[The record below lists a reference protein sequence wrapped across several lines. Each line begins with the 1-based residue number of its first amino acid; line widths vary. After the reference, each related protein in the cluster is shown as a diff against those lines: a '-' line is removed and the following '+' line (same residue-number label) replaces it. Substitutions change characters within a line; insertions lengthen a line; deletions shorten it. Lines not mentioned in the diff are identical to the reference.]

1 MNVTPTLRH
10 LLVATDFSPESRHAI
25 DRAAGLA
32 EAAAARMTVVHALSS
47 GPLDEVRGWLGV
59 ERLAEALR
67 AEAERELEAQM
78 AAVRARHPVTI
89 DGEVRVGRVLDEILA
104 AADGCDAD
112 LLVVGARGASRLR
125 RLALGT
131 TAERLLRRTRR
142 PVLVVRQIVHEPYRR
157 LLLPVDFSPWSD
169 AAVRL
174 ARAVAPGAH
183 LVLLHAWQVP
193 FEGKLRLA
201 GLDDATIDTHRR
213 RAEFE
218 ARSLLDTLAA
228 AHGLGEREWTPAL
241 VHGEPWSAI
250 AEAEQTHDIDLVVI
264 GKHGRN
270 VAEELLLGS
279 VTKGVVSDSAADVL
293 VATLA

>member
-1 MNVTPTLRH
+1 MNAIPTLRH

-32 EAAAARMTVVHALSS
+32 EAAAARMTVVHVLSS

-67 AEAERELEAQM
+67 AEAEGELEAQM

-89 DGEVRVGRVLDEILA
+89 DGEVRVGRVPDEILA
-104 AADGCDAD
+104 AADRCDAD
-112 LLVVGARGASRLR
+112 LLVLGARGASRLS

-131 TAERLLRRTRR
+131 TAERLLRRTHR
-142 PVLVVRQIVHEPYRR
+142 PVLVVRQIANEPYRR

-169 AAVRL
+169 AAIRL
-174 ARAVAPGAH
+174 AHAVAPGAH
-183 LVLLHAWQVP
+183 LVLLHAWRVP

-201 GLDDATIDTHRR
+201 GLDDETIDTHRR
-213 RAEFE
+213 RTEFE
-218 ARSLLDTLAA
+218 ARRLLDALAA
-228 AHGLGEREWTPAL
+228 AHGLGDRDFTPAL
-241 VHGEPWSAI
+241 VHGEPRLAI
-250 AEAEQTHDIDLVVI
+250 LEAEKTFDTDLIVI
-264 GKHGRN
+264 GKHGRH

-279 VTKGVVSDSAADVL
+279 ITRDVIDDATVDVL
-293 VATLA
+293 VATVA